1 LLAYLGLNPDTFTT
15 AFAFIVVKQIKR
27 PSCVMAL
34 AVTASTTSPSFIATH
49 PYPMLPLNN
58 PNPAF
63 TIDPCHP
70 FLVQVAFQLKVF
82 TLAIMQHL
90 QELLPGWRCH

>member
-1 LLAYLGLNPDTFTT
+1 MLAYLGLTPGTFTT

-27 PSCVMAL
+27 PSCAEAL

-49 PYPMLPLNN
+49 PYPMPPLNS

-70 FLVQVAFQLKVF
+70 FLDQVAFQLKVVA
-82 TLAIMQHL
+82 LAIMQQH
-90 QELLPGWRCH
+90 QELQPGRHH